1 MNNPNQATRAI
12 VAPVG
17 DNAAQSPNPER
28 GSTNSSTPLGVV
40 SGGALFPEL
49 RGGYRL
55 AAPLGV
61 IHIKPLSGLL
71 ADTSAEAELMMA
83 NSRNMS

>member
-1 MNNPNQATRAI
+1 MNNPDQATRAI

-17 DNAAQSPNPER
+17 DDAARDPNPER
-28 GSTNSSTPLGVV
+28 GSTNSSTP
-40 SGGALFPEL
+40 SGLWLAVAFSPS
-49 RGGYRL
+49 YAAV

-71 ADTSAEAELMMA
+71 AELMMVK
-83 NSRNMS
+83 SRNMSY

>member
-1 MNNPNQATRAI
+1 MNNPDQATRAI

-17 DNAAQSPNPER
+17 DDAARGPNPER

-40 SGGALFPEL
+40 SGEDVFPEL
-49 RGGYRL
+49 RGEYRI

-71 ADTSAEAELMMA
+71 AELMMT
-83 NSRNMS
+83 NSRNLHS